1 MNERGKPGDRQRYCK
16 KASDPLI
23 QDELRLE
30 KCEEGGYHAYM
41 RENPGVQTEG
51 ETIQETM
58 ENFID
63 AFELFFRDELEGE
76 IAKQS
81 LDADRFEIEFALAQR

>member
-1 MNERGKPGDRQRYCK
+1 MPTCAKIRASKPR
-16 KASDPLI
+16 
-23 QDELRLE
+23 
-30 KCEEGGYHAYM
+30 
-41 RENPGVQTEG
+41 G
-51 ETIQETM
+51 ETIQEAM

>member
-1 MNERGKPGDRQRYCK
+1 MDKFT
-16 KASDPLI
+16 I
-23 QDELRLE
+23 VFE

-58 ENFID
+58 GNFID

>member
-1 MNERGKPGDRQRYCK
+1 MVRSLI
-16 KASDPLI
+16 APLRVSI
-23 QDELRLE
+23 H
-30 KCEEGGYHAYM
+30 CSSHS

-81 LDADRFEIEFALAQR
+81 LDADRFEIEFAFAQR

>member
-1 MNERGKPGDRQRYCK
+1 MDKFT
-16 KASDPLI
+16 I
-23 QDELRLE
+23 VFE

-81 LDADRFEIEFALAQR
+81 LDADRFESSLRLPRGETSKTGATHARARRRD

>member
-1 MNERGKPGDRQRYCK
+1 MDKFT
-16 KASDPLI
+16 I
-23 QDELRLE
+23 VFE

-81 LDADRFEIEFALAQR
+81 LDADRFEARRKVATDTLAWLGRKPQM

>member
-1 MNERGKPGDRQRYCK
+1 MDKFT
-16 KASDPLI
+16 I
-23 QDELRLE
+23 VFE

-41 RENPGVQTEG
+41 RQNPGVQTEG

-58 ENFID
+58 ENS
-63 AFELFFRDELEGE
+63 FELFFRDELEGE